1 MKNLFVVLATLT
13 AFSTSAQTRVYH
25 PFPESNASWNFN
37 MTQGMC
43 FMGGFLSEDYSL
55 TFSGD
60 TMIENQT
67 YFKLV
72 TPYVQISIT
81 GGCTQQNFPGYQG
94 AIRQDISNK
103 KVFFV
108 PPAQSAEQLL
118 YDFSMEA
125 GDTVKGY
132 LQTFNSPFDV
142 VVEIDSVLVGSNYHK
157 RWLINPCYDIYLI
170 EGIGSTFG
178 LLKPSPGCATDMNYY
193 SLTCFSQ
200 DGQTLYPDFTICPL
214 ITSVSG
220 PDDFSDQINIFPNP
234 SNGSF
239 SVGFV
244 RPDDITE
251 IRITDMIGN
260 IVFRKQMNNQNNVSI
275 HSLPGGSYILTVVD
289 RKNRTANRKIVS
301 CP

>member
-1 MKNLFVVLATLT
+1 MKNLLLVLFSLATL
-13 AFSTSAQTRVYH
+13 STSAQTSVYH
-25 PFPESNASWNFN
+25 PFPDSNASWNFN

-43 FMGGFLSEDYSL
+43 FMGGFSSEDYSL

-60 TMIENQT
+60 TIIENQT
-67 YFKLV
+67 YHKLV
-72 TPYVQISIT
+72 IPYVQISIT

-94 AIRQDISNK
+94 AIRQDVSNK
-103 KVFFV
+103 KVFYV
-108 PPAQSAEQLL
+108 PPAQSVEQLL
-118 YDFSMEA
+118 YDFTLEA
-125 GDTVKGY
+125 GDTVNGY
-132 LQTFNSPFDV
+132 LQSCNSPPDIV
-142 VVEIDSVLVGSNYHK
+142 VAIDSVLIGDNYRK
-157 RWLINPCYDIYLI
+157 RWSINPCYDIYLI

-178 LLKPSPGCATDMNYY
+178 LLKPSPGCATDNDYY

-220 PDDFSDQINIFPNP
+220 TDDFSDQISIYPNP

-244 RPDDITE
+244 RADDITE
-251 IRITDMIGN
+251 IRISDMIGN
-260 IVFRKQMNNQNNVSI
+260 FVFRKQMNNQNNVSI
-275 HSLPGGSYILTVVD
+275 HNLPAGTYILTVVD
-289 RKNRTANRKIVS
+289 RKNRTANRKIIS